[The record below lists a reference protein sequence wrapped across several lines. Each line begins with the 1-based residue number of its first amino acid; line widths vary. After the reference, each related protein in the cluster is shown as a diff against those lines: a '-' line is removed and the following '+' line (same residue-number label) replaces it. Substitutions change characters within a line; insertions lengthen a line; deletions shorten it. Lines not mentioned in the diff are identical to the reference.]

1 MCQTVRNTLRS
12 WMLIYAALVAAIV
25 LASQPAGSADDVNF
39 ENGVRPLVGDVPLGR
54 SDI

>member
-12 WMLIYAALVAAIV
+12 WMFIYAALIAAFV
-25 LASQPAGSADDVNF
+25 LAGQPAGGDDADFDNAA
-39 ENGVRPLVGDVPLGR
+39 RPLVGDAPLGR